1 MQLPD
6 SESMDASTTKPSL
19 NAWLSHMPVMLHV
32 EQVSSKSDMGTPVVS
47 LAEAQAMAD
56 QAGVPFITTSAK
68 LNQNVT
74 SLFQQI
80 GLTIAALKGTAAKV

>member
-1 MQLPD
+1 MQRLD
-6 SESMDASTTKPSL
+6 SVRSDKNQTYRSWQRHADGSTL
-19 NAWLSHMPVMLHV
+19 CG
-32 EQVSSKSDMGTPVVS
+32 QVSSKSDMGTPVVS

-80 GLTIAALKGTAAKV
+80 GHTIAALRGTTAKV